1 MNPQVCGSEFTT
13 KGCQC
18 LTDPMDP
25 TNYICAYV
33 NRQNGIVY
41 PCDIGCCT
49 PICGTKPGQ
58 EPRKDI
64 EFRQTFG
71 GALPPGFNENLAT
84 SAEPTKALDFES
96 KFEPIPDPD
105 LGVPDALNS
114 LKVMNVATKIILAI
128 LLILF
133 FAVLLT

>member
-1 MNPQVCGSEFTT
+1 
-13 KGCQC
+13 
-18 LTDPMDP
+18 
-25 TNYICAYV
+25 V

-71 GALPPGFNENLAT
+71 GTLPPGFNENLAT
-84 SAEPTKALDFES
+84 SAEPTQPLALKFET
-96 KFEPIPDPD
+96 KFEPIPDPN
-105 LGVPDALNS
+105 LGVPDVLNS
-114 LKVMNVATKIILAI
+114 LKVMNIATKIVLAI
-128 LLILF
+128 LLVIF

>member
-1 MNPQVCGSEFTT
+1 
-13 KGCQC
+13 
-18 LTDPMDP
+18 MDP

-41 PCDIGCCT
+41 PCDMGCCT
-49 PICGTKPGQ
+49 PMCGTKPGH

-71 GALPPGFNENLAT
+71 GTLPAGFNVNLAT
-84 SAEPTKALDFES
+84 SAEPTQVFDFES

-128 LLILF
+128 LLVLF